1 MKRETKPCFTC
12 KMELELTEYAV
23 NNRLYK
29 NASQKGVVY
38 VCKMCEF
45 RKAIKDLSN
54 VRYNFETSKFE
65 VNHFADLNELVNW
78 YKEKGEL

>member
-1 MKRETKPCFTC
+1 MKRETKECFSC
-12 KMELELTEYAV
+12 KMELELSEFAV

-29 NASQKGVVY
+29 NATQKGVVY
-38 VCKMCEF
+38 VCKICEF

-54 VRYNFETSKFE
+54 VRFNYETNKFE
-65 VNHFADLNELVNW
+65 VNHFVDLNELVIW